1 MPSARSVPFEVN
13 IDSERMGVT
22 RREDR
27 DKARPKED
35 LEACVGLCVGIE
47 IQMNALPD
55 NPVLTPA
62 ENDRVRAMGGNP
74 ADYAALATDAHVDTR
89 QGLAL
94 GPVQTPHGPVD
105 CLVIPLMVL
114 LPTNHLAAMSGLVG
128 PDGHPPNPVE
138 GMIPVIPVRVLI
150 PLAKLAMRPRLVV
163 PDFANGDFPDR
174 IA

>member
-1 MPSARSVPFEVN
+1 
-13 IDSERMGVT
+13 
-22 RREDR
+22 
-27 DKARPKED
+27 
-35 LEACVGLCVGIE
+35 
-47 IQMNALPD
+47 MNAFPD

-105 CLVIPLMVL
+105 CLVIPFMVI

-150 PLAKLAMRPRLVV
+150 PLAKLAMRPRLVLL
-163 PDFANGDFPDR
+163 DETANRGFPDR
-174 IA
+174 IV